1 MPDCEREQFISGKEV
16 RNMSD
21 KPKKEE
27 QPDRKKECIGYLEKA
42 KADVPNASQAVQ
54 IKIAICR
61 FILAELGETDKDV
74 RKDVMSA
81 FLETPSW
88 FGASAN
94 AMQELDSYVK
104 RAKPSLAEF
113 EA

>member
-1 MPDCEREQFISGKEV
+1 
-16 RNMSD
+16 MSD
-21 KPKKEE
+21 KPKAEKD
-27 QPDRKKECIGYLEKA
+27 QPAVDREKDCIGYLEKA
-42 KADVPNASQAVQ
+42 KADVPNASQAMQ

-61 FILAELGETDKDV
+61 FILSELGENDKEV
-74 RKDVMSA
+74 RKDVMTA

-94 AMQELDSYVK
+94 AMQKLDSYVK